1 MKALYIDC
9 CIRGEESRSARLAQA
24 FLENLSPEYEVTR
37 RCLMEEA
44 LYPLTA
50 ETLRQRDALLAQG
63 KTDHP
68 RFRFA
73 HEIAE
78 ADLVVMAAPFWD
90 LSFPALLKV
99 YIENVSVEGIT
110 FRSTETGLQ
119 GLCRGRHLVFL
130 TTRGGIYEPG
140 SDWEQGAPYLAAI
153 QKFFGFGDFR
163 CVAADGL
170 DIQGYDGEG
179 RPPEGYGGGQDPGQE
194 PLSLSPTGDSTPD
207 CPSPPPE
214 GPLLCTPTTA
224 GSSGVDGP
232 IGDDL
237 CRDTPIPCG
246 RAGNASLCAAGL
258 GVC

>member
-73 HEIAE
+73 HEIAA

-90 LSFPALLKV
+90 LSYPAALRT
-99 YIENVSVEGIT
+99 YIEYISAVGLT
-110 FRSTETGLQ
+110 YHYTDAGCCGDCQTGQVLPVPEHQ
-119 GLCRGRHLVFL
+119 QFVVQHVGQQLAPDGLL
-130 TTRGGIYEPG
+130 T
-140 SDWEQGAPYLAAI
+140 A
-153 QKFFGFGDFR
+153 
-163 CVAADGL
+163 AADEGDGVCTAGGGVQL
-170 DIQGYDGEG
+170 VEALAEGEG
-179 RPPEGYGGGQDPGQE
+179 HPFQSGPGQVGGG
-194 PLSLSPTGDSTPD
+194 SLRGESQIGPPD
-207 CPSPPPE
+207 
-214 GPLLCTPTTA
+214 
-224 GSSGVDGP
+224 V
-232 IGDDL
+232 
-237 CRDTPIPCG
+237 R
-246 RAGNASLCAAGL
+246 
-258 GVC
+258 V

>member
-9 CIRGEESRSARLAQA
+9 CVRGEESRSAKLAQA
-24 FLENLSPEYEVTR
+24 FLENLSPEDEVTHR
-37 RCLMEEA
+37 RLMEEA

-78 ADLVVMAAPFWD
+78 ADLVIMAAPFWD

-140 SDWEQGAPYLAAI
+140 SEWEQGAPYLAAI

-170 DIQGYDGEG
+170 DIQGYDGEAAL
-179 RPPEGYGGGQDPGQE
+179 RKAMEE
-194 PLSLSPTGDSTPD
+194 AKALAKSL
-207 CPSPPPE
+207 
-214 GPLLCTPTTA
+214 
-224 GSSGVDGP
+224 
-232 IGDDL
+232 
-237 CRDTPIPCG
+237 
-246 RAGNASLCAAGL
+246 
-258 GVC
+258 

>member
-9 CIRGEESRSARLAQA
+9 CVRGEESRSAKLAQA
-24 FLENLSPEYEVTR
+24 FLENLSPEYEVTHR
-37 RCLMEEA
+37 RLMEEA

-63 KTDHP
+63 RTDHP

-78 ADLVVMAAPFWD
+78 ADLVIMAAPFWD

-110 FRSTETGLQ
+110 FHSTETGLQ

-170 DIQGYDGEG
+170 DIQGYDGEAAL
-179 RPPEGYGGGQDPGQE
+179 RKAMEE
-194 PLSLSPTGDSTPD
+194 AKALAKSL
-207 CPSPPPE
+207 
-214 GPLLCTPTTA
+214 
-224 GSSGVDGP
+224 
-232 IGDDL
+232 
-237 CRDTPIPCG
+237 
-246 RAGNASLCAAGL
+246 
-258 GVC
+258 

>member
-24 FLENLSPEYEVTR
+24 FLENLSPEYEVTH

-50 ETLRQRDALLAQG
+50 ETLRQG

-78 ADLVVMAAPFWD
+78 ADLVIMAAPFWD

-119 GLCRGRHLVFL
+119 GLCRGKHLVFL

-179 RPPEGYGGGQDPGQE
+179 ALRKAMEE
-194 PLSLSPTGDSTPD
+194 ARTLAKSL
-207 CPSPPPE
+207 
-214 GPLLCTPTTA
+214 
-224 GSSGVDGP
+224 
-232 IGDDL
+232 
-237 CRDTPIPCG
+237 
-246 RAGNASLCAAGL
+246 
-258 GVC
+258 